1 MGIRQRDSGTKEQY
15 DLLFTKNLN
24 WKHLELVKRADA
36 SAGVE
41 SEVAGKE
48 EEWGFGGDRI
58 GTARIQNMHK
68 THRNSQNCQ
77 NTMTKKQRVKKKLKN
92 GTLDGFLRPRSAF
105 ILQPMERRDAT
116 WGLLRNHCWGPK
128 WDVRGANCHCGGV
141 NAGVSRRGRIG

>member
-105 ILQPMERRDAT
+105 ILQPMDGEMRHGVCCET
-116 WGLLRNHCWGPK
+116 TVG
-128 WDVRGANCHCGGV
+128 VRSGMCEGRKAV
-141 NAGVSRRGRIG
+141 QIVTVAVSMRV